1 MDLPVSQNLVELR
14 KAAGLTQE
22 QLAERL
28 FVTRQAV
35 SKWERGESRPDLDTV
50 VALAELYNVSTD
62 DLLRRPVEP
71 AGEIRVNELAD
82 SRALQM
88 AQRKK
93 LARSMCLFAF
103 FVCAALC
110 LAIGVVFSS
119 LASQVQHIWLIWFAL
134 PILAP
139 LIFGLRYYGVFGKT
153 WILYFINVPII
164 CVLVFEA
171 CILLIPDNYGAWL
184 CFLFI
189 PLYYAV
195 AITLTVTSIKHKR
208 DAARQ
213 SSECG

>member
-1 MDLPVSQNLVELR
+1 MELPVSQNLVELR

-35 SKWERGESRPDLDTV
+35 SKWERGESRPDLDTI
-50 VALAELYNVSTD
+50 VALAELYNVSVD

-71 AGEIRVNELAD
+71 AGEICVNELAD
-82 SRALQM
+82 SRALQIS
-88 AQRKK
+88 QRKK
-93 LARSMCLFAF
+93 LARSMCLFGF

-110 LAIGVVFSS
+110 LTIGVVFSS

-139 LIFGLRYYGVFGKT
+139 LAFGLRYYGVFGKT
-153 WILYFINVPII
+153 WILYFVNVPII
-164 CVLVFEA
+164 CVLVFEI
-171 CILLIPDNYGAWL
+171 CILLVPENYGAWL

-195 AITLTVTSIKHKR
+195 AVTLTITSIKRKR
-208 DAARQ
+208 EAARQ
-213 SSECG
+213 SAERG